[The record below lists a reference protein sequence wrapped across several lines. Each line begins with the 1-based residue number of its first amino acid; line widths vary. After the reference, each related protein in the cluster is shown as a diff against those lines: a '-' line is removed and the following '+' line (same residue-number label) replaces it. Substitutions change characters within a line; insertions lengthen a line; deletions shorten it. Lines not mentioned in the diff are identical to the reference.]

1 MSNKVTKKTNKT
13 QNLEQEVIEMEK
25 EYEAIKEAHS
35 KGNIDPLNNF
45 RIKNL
50 KSTKISAKIPKKLPD
65 KEKEKRD
72 EIRSRRFGSNTTEI
86 IQTSKREKKN

>member
-25 EYEAIKEAHS
+25 EYEAIKEAS
-35 KGNIDPLNNF
+35 EKGNMDVLTNF

-50 KSTKISAKIPKKLPD
+50 KSTKMTTKIPKKLS
-65 KEKEKRD
+65 E
-72 EIRSRRFGSNTTEI
+72 
-86 IQTSKREKKN
+86 